1 MSPKND
7 QPSSSKRHATLAQ
20 EIERHNRLYH
30 RHDAP
35 EVSDYEYDELMREL
49 LNLERDYPQLQ
60 TPNSPSQRVGSSPLD
75 EFSQIHHEIPM
86 LSLNNGFS
94 DEDIAD
100 FNQRLIKELDQ
111 AEDTVLEYVA
121 EPKLDGL
128 AVSILYENG
137 EFVHAATRG
146 DGKTGEDISLN
157 VKTIRVLPL
166 TLPAGVP
173 NRLEVRGEVFMSH
186 DNFEKLN
193 RRQIEADKKP
203 FVNPR
208 NAAAGSLRQ
217 LDSAITASRALDV
230 FIYAVGVNS
239 DVNFATT
246 HSETLA
252 KLSELGFPTCP
263 LIRSVSGVSDCLNYY
278 RELSDLRDSLA
289 YEIDGIV
296 YKLNRLDWQRSAG
309 FIAKAPRWALAHKF
323 PAQEKSTLVKTIEVQ
338 VGRTGAITPVA
349 RLEPVFVGGVTVSN
363 VTLHNQSEIQRLDI
377 RLGDTVI
384 VRRAGDVIPQIV
396 SVNIDQ
402 RPSDSRV
409 YEFPDQCPVCH
420 SPVLVEDDGVI
431 ARCSGGLICP
441 AQVKQAIKHF
451 VSRKAMDIDGLGE
464 RIVDILVE
472 QKLIT
477 NIAGIYS
484 LKYQQVVE
492 LEGFAEKSA
501 ENLIAAIEQSK
512 QTELA
517 RLLYALGISQV
528 GETTAEQLANS
539 FGNIEK
545 LKNASAD
552 DLEKLPDIG
561 PIVANSIWSFWRD
574 PNNIAI
580 VQSLLDLG
588 VHYQEIAVS
597 EFRDPSSLPLN
608 DKTIVLTGA
617 LQSMSRSDAKK
628 SLQLLGAKVTGSVSK
643 NTSLVVVGN
652 DAGSKAI
659 KAQELGI
666 KMIDEEQML
675 ALINGAE

>member
-1 MSPKND
+1 
-7 QPSSSKRHATLAQ
+7 
-20 EIERHNRLYH
+20 
-30 RHDAP
+30 
-35 EVSDYEYDELMREL
+35 
-49 LNLERDYPQLQ
+49 
-60 TPNSPSQRVGSSPLD
+60 
-75 EFSQIHHEIPM
+75 
-86 LSLNNGFS
+86 
-94 DEDIAD
+94 
-100 FNQRLIKELDQ
+100 
-111 AEDTVLEYVA
+111 
-121 EPKLDGL
+121 
-128 AVSILYENG
+128 
-137 EFVHAATRG
+137 
-146 DGKTGEDISLN
+146 
-157 VKTIRVLPL
+157 
-166 TLPAGVP
+166 
-173 NRLEVRGEVFMSH
+173 
-186 DNFEKLN
+186 
-193 RRQIEADKKP
+193 
-203 FVNPR
+203 
-208 NAAAGSLRQ
+208 
-217 LDSAITASRALDV
+217 
-230 FIYAVGVNS
+230 
-239 DVNFATT
+239 
-246 HSETLA
+246 
-252 KLSELGFPTCP
+252 
-263 LIRSVSGVSDCLNYY
+263 
-278 RELSDLRDSLA
+278 
-289 YEIDGIV
+289 
-296 YKLNRLDWQRSAG
+296 
-309 FIAKAPRWALAHKF
+309 
-323 PAQEKSTLVKTIEVQ
+323 
-338 VGRTGAITPVA
+338 
-349 RLEPVFVGGVTVSN
+349 
-363 VTLHNQSEIQRLDI
+363 
-377 RLGDTVI
+377 
-384 VRRAGDVIPQIV
+384 
-396 SVNIDQ
+396 
-402 RPSDSRV
+402 
-409 YEFPDQCPVCH
+409 
-420 SPVLVEDDGVI
+420 
-431 ARCSGGLICP
+431 
-441 AQVKQAIKHF
+441 
-451 VSRKAMDIDGLGE
+451 
-464 RIVDILVE
+464 
-472 QKLIT
+472 
-477 NIAGIYS
+477 